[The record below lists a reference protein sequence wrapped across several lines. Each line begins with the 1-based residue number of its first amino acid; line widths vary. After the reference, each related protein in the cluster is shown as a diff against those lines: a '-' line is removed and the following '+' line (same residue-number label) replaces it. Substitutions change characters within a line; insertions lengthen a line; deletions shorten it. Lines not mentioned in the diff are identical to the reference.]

1 MLQTNNDII
10 EKLKDKNFDER
21 TLEYICNFVEEFDS
35 LFGKYVSKEEVVNRI
50 VNNLDNFQ
58 FGNNFKVSN
67 NMLGA
72 YLLIEKKIEISKNI
86 DNNEEEL
93 KSIIF
98 HEMIHC
104 ITFNPEKL
112 ITGFSEKWYSEDAE
126 ELDITMHGFTEG
138 FTEYATKIRD
148 NKYLAN
154 KREGVSY
161 PILTEQ
167 VKNIVLLIGKDRFF
181 DIAFNR
187 PQDFIEE
194 IKEEYKEIID
204 FEELD
209 YLFQAFDIIWEEEEN
224 IYKRNN
230 RLDFGDIL
238 LNSIFGNFTDS
249 NELKFAKN
257 TIIMTLEKLLL
268 TKPISTMDEF
278 NELCH
283 IMRRYIK
290 QLDGFD
296 VKMYELLY
304 NKLKDLQNG
313 DDVISEELL
322 EEIDSKDI
330 KMFAKQESYIN
341 SIKKLTNKEKL
352 IKFSES
358 ETKKEISDYNF
369 GELTVY
375 GAEQCEKLAST
386 IIETDSENA
395 NKELFYILPIG
406 LAKTILKNNWNLNK
420 ISLDCIRL
428 DSLRTIFNLYETN
441 IGEKKYLG
449 TYGFDN
455 ELKFEEYTHNISNE
469 EREKILK
476 EHPEFK
482 NMLLLK
488 NQNGNVVGFAGN
500 DGYIDDYGG
509 KGEAEYCK
517 SKEEKILENLKTKLE
532 KFKKLKELDK
542 DIGVPQ
548 IILENEFEQIKIE
561 IDKLKK
567 IEGENSTILEKIEKL
582 SIDTSIQDV
591 CEIMEKIPTSKL
603 GLEIL
608 ETEKDFSKLDRVE
621 KTIKEHLKEHEQ
633 TLENV
638 NESIEKKSN
647 KIFE

>member
-1 MLQTNNDII
+1 
-10 EKLKDKNFDER
+10 
-21 TLEYICNFVEEFDS
+21 
-35 LFGKYVSKEEVVNRI
+35 
-50 VNNLDNFQ
+50 
-58 FGNNFKVSN
+58 
-67 NMLGA
+67 
-72 YLLIEKKIEISKNI
+72 
-86 DNNEEEL
+86 
-93 KSIIF
+93 
-98 HEMIHC
+98 MIHC

-112 ITGFSEKWYSEDAE
+112 VTGFSEKWYSEDAE

-148 NKYLAN
+148 NKYLPN

-313 DDVISEELL
+313 NDVISEELL
-322 EEIDSKDI
+322 EEINSKDI

-341 SIKKLTNKEKL
+341 SIKKLTNKEKTYH
-352 IKFSES
+352 FNNQC
-358 ETKKEISDYNF
+358 TKK
-369 GELTVY
+369 
-375 GAEQCEKLAST
+375 
-386 IIETDSENA
+386 
-395 NKELFYILPIG
+395 
-406 LAKTILKNNWNLNK
+406 
-420 ISLDCIRL
+420 R
-428 DSLRTIFNLYETN
+428 
-441 IGEKKYLG
+441 
-449 TYGFDN
+449 
-455 ELKFEEYTHNISNE
+455 H
-469 EREKILK
+469 
-476 EHPEFK
+476 
-482 NMLLLK
+482 
-488 NQNGNVVGFAGN
+488 
-500 DGYIDDYGG
+500 
-509 KGEAEYCK
+509 
-517 SKEEKILENLKTKLE
+517 
-532 KFKKLKELDK
+532 
-542 DIGVPQ
+542 
-548 IILENEFEQIKIE
+548 
-561 IDKLKK
+561 
-567 IEGENSTILEKIEKL
+567 
-582 SIDTSIQDV
+582 
-591 CEIMEKIPTSKL
+591 
-603 GLEIL
+603 
-608 ETEKDFSKLDRVE
+608 
-621 KTIKEHLKEHEQ
+621 
-633 TLENV
+633 
-638 NESIEKKSN
+638 
-647 KIFE
+647 